1 MNARRAA
8 GAVALAVIMGGVLV
22 AAGAALP
29 LPPVGSPNR
38 LGSWWADQGPAVAA
52 FSVMRLAG
60 LIGAGYLALVG
71 SVALLGAL
79 TRWRWTLS
87 LSKLAARPGL
97 MRFLVGGSL
106 VAALSTPSEAAARPG
121 PLLTVTDTG
130 PAAAAGPDTASAAL
144 TGGAALTVADLG
156 PGVTQPRP
164 GVASDAALTGSAAL
178 TVADLGPETMR
189 SQPAA
194 AMGPDTDSA
203 ALTVADFGLGVTRSR
218 PATAT
223 EPDTAGAALTVG
235 GLSPEA
241 MRSRPAE
248 ATAGLDTAGA
258 SLSVAD
264 LGPSQTRAQPAAE
277 SLFTFPSA
285 EVRTAMT
292 GTTGSGAEMT
302 AADNRP
308 AELRTAEAD
317 DHPGAETWI
326 VEAGDHL
333 WAIAAETV
341 ADRTG
346 HTDDE
351 SVGAYWQRL
360 IEANRHIV
368 GDDPDLIHP
377 GQIIELPE

>member
-8 GAVALAVIMGGVLV
+8 GTVALALIMGSALMAV
-22 AAGAALP
+22 GAALP

-38 LGSWWADQGPAVAA
+38 LGSWWADRGPAVAA

-87 LSKLAARPGL
+87 LSRLAARPGL

-121 PLLTVTDTG
+121 PLLTVTDAG
-130 PAAAAGPDTASAAL
+130 PAAASVSPDTGAALTGGALTVADLGPGAMRSRPTAATDTDTASAGLTVADL
-144 TGGAALTVADLG
+144 GPGAMRPRPTAATDTDTAGATHTGGAALTVADLG
-156 PGVTQPRP
+156 QGAMRSWPAAATGTDTT
-164 GVASDAALTGSAAL
+164 DAAL
-178 TVADLGPETMR
+178 R
-189 SQPAA
+189 
-194 AMGPDTDSA
+194 
-203 ALTVADFGLGVTRSR
+203 
-218 PATAT
+218 
-223 EPDTAGAALTVG
+223 
-235 GLSPEA
+235 
-241 MRSRPAE
+241 
-248 ATAGLDTAGA
+248 
-258 SLSVAD
+258 VAD
-264 LGPSQTRAQPAAE
+264 LGPSQTRAQSAAE
-277 SLFTFPSA
+277 GRFAFPSA
-285 EVRTAMT
+285 EIRTAMT
-292 GTTGSGAEMT
+292 GAAGSGTEVT

>member
-1 MNARRAA
+1 MNARRAV
-8 GAVALAVIMGGVLV
+8 GAVLLAVVMGGALM

-29 LPPVGSPNR
+29 LPPVGSPGQF
-38 LGSWWADQGPAVAA
+38 GSWWADRGPAVAA
-52 FSVMRLAG
+52 FSVVRLAG

-97 MRFLVGGSL
+97 VRFLVGGSL

-130 PAAAAGPDTASAAL
+130 PAAASVGPDTADAAL
-144 TGGAALTVADLG
+144 TGSALTVADLG
-156 PGVTQPRP
+156 PGAMRSRT
-164 GVASDAALTGSAAL
+164 GAAAVAGPNTASAGL
-178 TVADLGPETMR
+178 TVADLGPGAMR
-189 SQPAA
+189 PRTGAA
-194 AMGPDTDSA
+194 A
-203 ALTVADFGLGVTRSR
+203 VAG
-218 PATAT
+218 
-223 EPDTAGAALTVG
+223 PDTAGAALTV
-235 GLSPEA
+235 
-241 MRSRPAE
+241 AE
-248 ATAGLDTAGA
+248 
-258 SLSVAD
+258 
-264 LGPSQTRAQPAAE
+264 LGPSRARAQPASE
-277 SLFTFPSA
+277 SPFTFPSA

-292 GTTGSGAEMT
+292 GAAGSGAEVT
-302 AADNRP
+302 TDNRP

-326 VEAGDHL
+326 VETGDHL

-346 HTDDE
+346 RTDDE

>member
-1 MNARRAA
+1 MNARRAV
-8 GAVALAVIMGGVLV
+8 GAVVLAVVMGGALM

-29 LPPVGSPNR
+29 LPPVGSPNQ
-38 LGSWWADQGPAVAA
+38 LGSWWADRGPAVAA
-52 FSVMRLAG
+52 FSVVRLAG

-130 PAAAAGPDTASAAL
+130 PAAASVGPDT
-144 TGGAALTVADLG
+144 GAALTVADLG
-156 PGVTQPRP
+156 PGAMRSRP
-164 GVASDAALTGSAAL
+164 AAAAVAVPDTAGAAL
-178 TVADLGPETMR
+178 TVADLGP
-189 SQPAA
+189 
-194 AMGPDTDSA
+194 
-203 ALTVADFGLGVTRSR
+203 SR
-218 PATAT
+218 A
-223 EPDTAGAALTVG
+223 
-235 GLSPEA
+235 
-241 MRSRPAE
+241 
-248 ATAGLDTAGA
+248 
-258 SLSVAD
+258 
-264 LGPSQTRAQPAAE
+264 RAQPASE
-277 SLFTFPSA
+277 GPFTFPSA

-292 GTTGSGAEMT
+292 GVADSGAEVT
-302 AADNRP
+302 TADNRP
-308 AELRTAEAD
+308 SELRTAEAD
-317 DHPGAETWI
+317 DPGAETWI